1 MAGRPVGDIA
11 RDMVVAFG
19 LSRALRMVRLH
30 RQTRHFILAAWG
42 GALAVTM
49 TGMFPNYSPINV
61 DATNTLTI
69 IPMGARA
76 AVVVS
81 LVGAR
86 TRRLSGHEE
95 RTEYQQPQGHTVQTG
110 GAPLFFS
117 PCRKLLQRCG
127 PGEMGTT
134 TTTTMGL
141 QASRATSP
149 NRDLSLW
156 AGHPEVCL
164 RRVDLRRAQSAKMNY
179 HPFRALLTKK
189 IRDGTFPALSGR
201 VNRHRFRAVRLPPS
215 RRNIANRMR
224 GRAHAV

>member
-1 MAGRPVGDIA
+1 
-11 RDMVVAFG
+11 
-19 LSRALRMVRLH
+19 
-30 RQTRHFILAAWG
+30 
-42 GALAVTM
+42 
-49 TGMFPNYSPINV
+49 
-61 DATNTLTI
+61 
-69 IPMGARA
+69 MGARA

-117 PCRKLLQRCG
+117 PCRKLQRCG

-134 TTTTMGL
+134 RTTTMGL

-201 VNRHRFRAVRLPPS
+201 VNRHFQSCALASKSTKYSESHERPRTRCVKTVT
-215 RRNIANRMR
+215 
-224 GRAHAV
+224 GRVPCYRP